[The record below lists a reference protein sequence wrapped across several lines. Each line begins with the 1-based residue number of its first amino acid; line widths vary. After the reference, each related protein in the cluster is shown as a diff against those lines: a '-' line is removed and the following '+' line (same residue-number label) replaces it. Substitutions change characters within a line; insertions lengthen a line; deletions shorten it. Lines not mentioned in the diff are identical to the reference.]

1 MALRRRRSVELDVE
15 GARTPVPQ
23 LAGERVADLLL
34 VNDDDLTYTKVR
46 LDGRSLKTLRT
57 HLRGLDDDLAR
68 ALAWGDLWDMV
79 RDAQLR
85 SRAYVA
91 ISLANIDVETD
102 ASTVALL
109 QGEIVSAIET
119 YGELANRT
127 TVRESLARAA
137 YERLSRT
144 EPASDLQ
151 LLWTTAFIGAA
162 RSRDDVKWVRGLLDG
177 STKLDGLDVD
187 FAVRW
192 SAVNALATIGVA
204 GDDLISAELHRD
216 PTDQGERAAASARA
230 ARPLPEA
237 KAQAW
242 ASLTAKGDVS
252 LATRRAIANGF
263 HRADQEALLTAF
275 VQPYFDGLLSIWDS
289 HPIEEALDMV
299 EATYPKTVVT
309 QQLIDLGDEWLAR
322 DLPGPIRR
330 SLLEAQDGTKRAL
343 RARAFD
349 GSRSARDADQ
359 PLPKA

>member
-1 MALRRRRSVELDVE
+1 
-15 GARTPVPQ
+15 

-85 SRAYVA
+85 GRAYVA

-102 ASTVALL
+102 AATVALL

-119 YGELANRT
+119 YGDVANRAA
-127 TVRESLARAA
+127 VRESLARAA

-144 EPASDLQ
+144 QPGSDLQ
-151 LLWTTAFIGAA
+151 LLWTTTFIGAA
-162 RSRDDVKWVRGLLDG
+162 RSTEDVKWVRGLLDA
-177 STKLDGLDVD
+177 STKLDGLNVD
-187 FAVRW
+187 FALRW

-204 GDDLISAELHRD
+204 GEELISAELQRD
-216 PTDQGERAAASARA
+216 PTDQGERAAAAARA

-237 KAQAW
+237 KAEAW
-242 ASLTAKGDVS
+242 AKLTAKSDVS
-252 LATRRAIANGF
+252 LAMRRAIADGF
-263 HRADQEALLTAF
+263 HRADQEGLLSAF
-275 VQPYFDGLLSIWDS
+275 VQPYFDTMLSIWDS
-289 HPIEEALDMV
+289 HPIEQALDIV
-299 EATYPKTVVT
+299 EATYPKMVVT
-309 QQLIDLGDEWLAR
+309 QELVDLGDEWLAR

-330 SLLEAQDGTKRAL
+330 SLLERQDGTKRAL

-349 GSRSARDADQ
+349 GSRLPRDADQ
-359 PLPKA
+359 SLPKA